1 MTSTRQ
7 ASAMGCTGD
16 AVRLSLIQFISFQGL
31 MNDILGPYLLK
42 FVLILFDD
50 IFIYSITSVLI
61 FFDAISI
68 IPYTAKHDQNT
79 DGFSLLY
86 NTTSDIKQ
94 VKMSFLQQ
102 TLYHTSTTLAP
113 KTFTAGQTGQI

>member
-1 MTSTRQ
+1 MPFGLYNAPYT
-7 ASAMGCTGD
+7 
-16 AVRLSLIQFISFQGL
+16 FQGL

-42 FVLILFDD
+42 LVLILFDD
-50 IFIYSITSVLI
+50 IFIYSIISVLI

-86 NTTSDIKQ
+86 NNTSDIKQ

-102 TLYHTSTTLAP
+102 NLYHTSTTLAP